1 MSITR
6 RIVIA
11 FLFFAFTLALVF
23 WYWTEDRFNDTAV
36 IQLAHRKAE
45 QYNAPAKDY
54 AVIID
59 FSRSLLSRRLYLVDL
74 KEDRIVLRSRVSH
87 AFRSGWLYASD
98 LSNVSGSKKSC
109 SGAFITEKPYNGK
122 FGFSMVVRGEEKGV
136 NDHAKGR
143 SIVFHPMKMNFP
155 WSEGCFATP
164 PTINDFLINKIARG
178 RLVYVM
184 PSSGG

>member
-6 RIVIA
+6 RTVFI
-11 FLFFAFTLALVF
+11 FLLFTLVFLF
-23 WYWTEDRFNDTAV
+23 WYWIDDRSNDAAV
-36 IQLAHRKAE
+36 IQLAHRKAG
-45 QYNAPAKDY
+45 QYNAPVKDY

-87 AFRSGWLYASD
+87 AYRSGWLYASE
-98 LSNVSGSKKSC
+98 LSNVSCSKKSC
-109 SGAFITEKPYNGK
+109 SGAFITEHPYTGK
-122 FGFSMVVRGEEKGV
+122 FGFSMVVRGVEKGI

-143 SIVFHPMKMNFP
+143 SIVFHPMKMYVP

-164 PTINDFLINKIARG
+164 PSVNNFLIKKIARG
-178 RLVYVM
+178 RLVYVI
-184 PSSGG
+184 PSSNG